1 MSTSTHPRFAARRGA
16 VRGTTWWGK
25 AWVRALEEWALGHQE
40 LTRGRA
46 LARSGGIGSVSVSP
60 GEFVAA
66 VASDGD
72 MWPVR
77 VTLPVLDRGQVDALT
92 EVVAAESGRV
102 AALLAGDLPHSLAEE
117 FEEAGVELLP
127 YGGEFGGAC
136 GCPDWLEPC
145 PHALAIGYQLAWLID
160 ADPFVLLHVRGV
172 GREELLA
179 GVHELASGPGPVPA
193 ADLDPAARDL
203 AADLDVALDAAVRA
217 ARMLE
222 LLDDPHGSIDHLW

>member
-1 MSTSTHPRFAARRGA
+1 MSTLTHPRLAARRGV
-16 VRGTTWWGK
+16 VRAGTWWGK
-25 AWVRALEEWALGHQE
+25 AWVRALEEWALGQQE
-40 LTRGRA
+40 LKRGRA
-46 LARSGGIGSVSVSP
+46 LARSGGIGSISVSS

-66 VASDGD
+66 VTADGD
-72 MWPVR
+72 LWPVR
-77 VTLPVLDRGQVDALT
+77 VTLPVLDRGQVDAVA

-102 AALLAGDLPHSLAEE
+102 AGLLAGDLPHRLAEE
-117 FEEAGVELLP
+117 LEEAGVELLP

-145 PHALAIGYQLAWLID
+145 PHALAVGYQLGWLID

-179 GVHELASGPGPVPA
+179 GVHALALPPDPGSSPGEP
-193 ADLDPAARDL
+193 DPR